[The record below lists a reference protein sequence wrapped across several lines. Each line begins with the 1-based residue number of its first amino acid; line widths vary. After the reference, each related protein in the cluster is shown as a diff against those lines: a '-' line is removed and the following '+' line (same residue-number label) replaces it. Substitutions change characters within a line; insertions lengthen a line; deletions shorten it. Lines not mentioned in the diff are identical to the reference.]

1 MILVDSTVWID
12 YYNGIITPQ
21 SDKLDALI
29 GKQDLLVGDII
40 VTEVLQGF
48 RDDREF
54 DLARKSLLSFIPV
67 PILSLERAVRSAQNY
82 RTLRKMGITVRKTID
97 CLIATYCIET
107 HTDLLHDDHDFD
119 PFEQHLGLGVVH
131 C

>member
-12 YYNGIITPQ
+12 YFNGNRTAQ
-21 SDKLDALI
+21 SDKLDTLI
-29 GKQDLLVGDII
+29 GKQDLLVGDLI

-48 RDDREF
+48 RDDRDF
-54 DLARKSLLSFIPV
+54 DLARKSLLSFNLV
-67 PILSLERAVRSAQNY
+67 PILSLDRAVRCAQNY

-97 CLIATYCIET
+97 GLIATYCIET
-107 HTDLLHDDHDFD
+107 HTDLLHADRDFD
-119 PFEQHLGLGVVH
+119 PFELHLGLSVIH